1 MLCLKIKSEQL
12 DFFHH
17 LTDVNY
23 LKEVCNFSDSYCS
36 QFEYNSFSDQM
47 RKKITALFDE
57 NINDVKKAG
66 K

>member
-1 MLCLKIKSEQL
+1 MLCLKTKSEQL

-36 QFEYNSFSDQM
+36 QFEYNSFVSVG
-47 RKKITALFDE
+47 RK
-57 NINDVKKAG
+57 
-66 K
+66 